1 MDEDTQLFNSD
12 LDSFQALKDA
22 RLIAQR
28 YGRNILV
35 ELGADWCVW
44 CHRLEKFIA
53 SHTELYLLRQ
63 QNYVHVRVYSG
74 DGETLSEIC
83 RHLPSFDGIPHY
95 FVFSPDGQLLHS
107 QDTDSLEDGE
117 SYDYDKVWEFLSL
130 WGYNGNR
137 GVLQ

>member
-1 MDEDTQLFNSD
+1 MDENMQLFNSNQ
-12 LDSFQALKDA
+12 DSFQMLKDA
-22 RLIAQR
+22 RSIAKQ

-53 SHTELYLLRQ
+53 SHSELYLLRQ

-83 RHLPSFDGIPHY
+83 RHLPPFDGIPHY
-95 FVFSPDGQLLHS
+95 FVFSPDGDLLHS

-130 WGYNGNR
+130 WGYTGNR
-137 GVLQ
+137 GILQ